1 MNELTNIASATGT
14 YNNLPT
20 AITSEAVVVALI
32 EGLSITKTTDKQS
45 WANGPLT
52 YTITVDN
59 KAQETYVSPIVTDII
74 DTTLVSFVDG
84 SVTIDGVK
92 ADESKYTYDTD
103 THTLTINLS
112 DIASSASS
120 IITFQVNKK

>member
-1 MNELTNIASATGT
+1 MNELTNIASVTGT

-92 ADESKYTYDTD
+92 ADESKYNYDTD

>member
-92 ADESKYTYDTD
+92 ADESKYNYDTD

-120 IITFQVNKK
+120 IITFQVNKN

>member
-32 EGLSITKTTDKQS
+32 EGLSITKTADKQS

-92 ADESKYTYDTD
+92 ADESKYNYDTD

-120 IITFQVNKK
+120 IITFQVNKN

>member
-20 AITSEAVVVALI
+20 AITSEAVVVVLI

-92 ADESKYTYDTD
+92 ADESKYNYDTD

>member
-92 ADESKYTYDTD
+92 ADESKYNYDTD

>member
-1 MNELTNIASATGT
+1 MNDLTNIASATGT

-92 ADESKYTYDTD
+92 ADESKYNYDTD